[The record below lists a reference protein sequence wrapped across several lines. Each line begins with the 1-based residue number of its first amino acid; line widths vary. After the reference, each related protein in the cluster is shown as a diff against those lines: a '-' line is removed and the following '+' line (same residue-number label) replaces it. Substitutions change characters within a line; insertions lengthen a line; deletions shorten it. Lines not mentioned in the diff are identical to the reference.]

1 MTVGHRERGGAP
13 AHENSP
19 DVINVLNAVID
30 PLPLVGNVE
39 TPSQAHALLSN
50 AIVARKD
57 EKIMKNLS
65 QILT

>member
-39 TPSQAHALLSN
+39 TPFKHIVSYLTLLSP
-50 AIVARKD
+50 
-57 EKIMKNLS
+57 EKTKKS
-65 QILT
+65 